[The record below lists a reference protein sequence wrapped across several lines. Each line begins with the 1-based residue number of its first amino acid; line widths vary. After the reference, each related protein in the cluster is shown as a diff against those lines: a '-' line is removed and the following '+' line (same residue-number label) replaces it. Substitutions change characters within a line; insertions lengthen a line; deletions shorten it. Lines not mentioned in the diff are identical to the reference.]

1 MWQPRGMATGW
12 LIRAGED
19 SRHAREFADNNVVAI
34 GWPNIEGLDDLQG
47 LSRAQILGRLVESR
61 KSTTPEADANELL
74 AFRDD
79 VTVGDLVVTPDAT
92 TRDLLIGRVIG
103 AYEYRVPSPAG
114 DYRHVRSV
122 RWIGRWDR
130 DLAPEPLA
138 RELRYRRTIRRL
150 TDQEGWAA
158 LADRIE
164 AGEGRSPEA
173 EGSPAR
179 GGTASRRRDRRSDPA
194 RRRCS
199 ECMQVLALTQFAEDA
214 VVCRSCCE

>member
-1 MWQPRGMATGW
+1 MATGW

-19 SRHAREFADNNVVAI
+19 SRHAREFADNNVVAV
-34 GWPNIEGLDDLQG
+34 GWPTIEGLYDLRG
-47 LSRAQILGRLVESR
+47 LSHAQILGLLVDSG

-79 VTVGDLVVTPDAT
+79 VAVGDLVVTPDAN
-92 TRDLLIGRVIG
+92 TRELLIGRVTG
-103 AYEYRVPSPAG
+103 AYEYRLPSPAG
-114 DYRHVRSV
+114 DYRHVRSM

-130 DLAPEPLA
+130 DFAPEPLA

-164 AGEGRSPEA
+164 AGEGRSA
-173 EGSPAR
+173 DAAGRPAR
-179 GGTASRRRDRRSDPA
+179 GGTASRRRDRRPDPP
-194 RRRCS
+194 RRWCS
-199 ECMQVLALTQFAEDA
+199 KCMQMLALTQFGGGGGI
-214 VVCRSCCE
+214 CRSCCD

>member
-1 MWQPRGMATGW
+1 MVTGW
-12 LIRAGED
+12 LIRAGEG

-34 GWPNIEGLDDLQG
+34 GWSTIEGLDDLHG
-47 LSRAQILGRLVESR
+47 LSRAQILGRLVDSR
-61 KSTTPEADANELL
+61 KSTTPEADVNELL

-92 TRDLLIGRVIG
+92 TRELLIGRVTG
-103 AYEYRVPSPAG
+103 AYEYLVPSPAG
-114 DYRHVRSV
+114 DYRHVRSM

-138 RELRYRRTIRRL
+138 REVRYRRTIRRL
-150 TDQEGWAA
+150 TDQEGWAS

-164 AGEGRSPEA
+164 AGEGRSPDA
-173 EGSPAR
+173 AGRPAQ
-179 GGTASRRRDRRSDPA
+179 GGRASQRRYRQSDPA

-199 ECMQVLALTQFAEDA
+199 ECMQVLALTQFAVDA
-214 VVCRSCCE
+214 GVCRSCCE